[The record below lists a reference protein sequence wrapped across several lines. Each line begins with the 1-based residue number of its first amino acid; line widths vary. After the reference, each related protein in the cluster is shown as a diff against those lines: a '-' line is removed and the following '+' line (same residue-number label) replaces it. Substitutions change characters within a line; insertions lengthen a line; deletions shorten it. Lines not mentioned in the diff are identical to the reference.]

1 MTTVRVILVKT
12 KADYVAAK
20 AHVRA
25 LMDADGHDDEI
36 AAQARMIQD
45 YEQSHFAIP
54 DPDPVDAVL
63 FRMEQE
69 GLDRRGLSDLLGTST
84 GRVSEILSGRRP
96 LSISMIRT
104 LHRKL
109 GISGDILIRAS
120 RKRTS
125 RLTRGLKVT
134 T

>member
-12 KADYVAAK
+12 KADYAAAK
-20 AHVRA
+20 THVRA
-25 LMDADGHDDEI
+25 LMDADGHVDEI
-36 AAQARMIQD
+36 AAQARLIQD
-45 YEQSHFAIP
+45 YEHSHFAIP

>member
-12 KADYVAAK
+12 TADYAAAK

-36 AAQARMIQD
+36 AAQARLIQD

-125 RLTRGLKVT
+125 RLSRGLKVT
-134 T
+134 A

>member
-12 KADYVAAK
+12 KADYAAAK
-20 AHVRA
+20 THVRA

-104 LHRKL
+104 LYRKL

-125 RLTRGLKVT
+125 RLSRGLKVT

>member
-12 KADYVAAK
+12 KADYAAAK
-20 AHVRA
+20 THVRA

>member
-1 MTTVRVILVKT
+1 
-12 KADYVAAK
+12 
-20 AHVRA
+20 
-25 LMDADGHDDEI
+25 
-36 AAQARMIQD
+36 MIQD